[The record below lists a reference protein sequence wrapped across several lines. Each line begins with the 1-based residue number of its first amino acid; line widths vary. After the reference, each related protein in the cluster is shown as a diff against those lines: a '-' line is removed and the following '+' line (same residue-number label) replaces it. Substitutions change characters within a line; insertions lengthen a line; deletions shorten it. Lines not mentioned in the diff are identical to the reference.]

1 MATNEEDRGARAA
14 TYDLPAGPHKYL
26 ANAGYTTDPGSAG
39 YTYDLERRVAAL
51 EQQIKEL
58 RAQMPPAA
66 QHQGSARQASTE
78 STRAHAEQHGRLP
91 LQSGLN
97 APAASTREGT

>member
-26 ANAGYTTDPGSAG
+26 ANAGYAVESPSDA
-39 YTYDLERRVAAL
+39 LERRVAVL
-51 EQQIKEL
+51 EHQIKEL
-58 RAQMPPAA
+58 HAKL
-66 QHQGSARQASTE
+66 GARE
-78 STRAHAEQHGRLP
+78 HEQHGRLP

>member
-14 TYDLPAGPHKYL
+14 TYALPAGPHKYL
-26 ANAGYTTDPGSAG
+26 ANAGYVTGPVGALEE
-39 YTYDLERRVAAL
+39 LERRVAAL

-58 RAQMPPAA
+58 HAKL
-66 QHQGSARQASTE
+66 GARE
-78 STRAHAEQHGRLP
+78 HEQHGRLP
-91 LQSGLN
+91 LQSGIN